1 MLHIAPM
8 TAKSPVSLVTGA
20 GGFIGSHVCDHL
32 LRKGHAVIALDD
44 LSGGYRE
51 NVPTDATFIEG
62 SVNDVG
68 LINALFTQ
76 HRFDYVYHLAAYAAE
91 GLSPFIRSFNYENN
105 LLGSIALINASVNV
119 GTVKCFV
126 FTSSLAV
133 YGSGQVPMTEAMSPQ
148 PEDPYGIAKYAVE
161 LDLAQAHAMFGL
173 PYVIFRPHNVYGERQ
188 NIADRYR
195 NVIGI
200 FMNQAMRGESMSVF
214 GDGLQTRAFSYISD
228 VAPIIAA
235 APERPVAY
243 QQVINVGADK
253 PYTILEMAQSV
264 ARAMGVDPTVRH
276 LEARHEVKHAW
287 TSHEVCESL
296 FGDLRTNVGLDE
308 GIARMAAWAK
318 AAGQREPSRFEKIEI
333 QRGLYSFWQ
342 QEAEVARQ
350 AGRLRG

>member
-1 MLHIAPM
+1 M
-8 TAKSPVSLVTGA
+8 TAPVSLVTGA
-20 GGFIGSHVCDHL
+20 AGFIGSHVAEHL
-32 LRKGHAVIALDD
+32 LQRGHTVIAMDD
-44 LSGGYRE
+44 LSGGYKE
-51 NVPTDATFIEG
+51 NVPAGAEFVEG
-62 SVNDVG
+62 STNDAALVNR
-68 LINALFTQ
+68 LFAK

-91 GLSPFIRSFNYENN
+91 GLSPFIRSFNYNNN
-105 LLGSIALINASVNV
+105 LLGSITLINASVNT

-133 YGSGQVPMTEAMSPQ
+133 YGSGQVPMREEMVPT

-161 LDLAQAHAMFGL
+161 LDLKQAHAMWGL
-173 PYVIFRPHNVYGERQ
+173 PYVVFRPHNVYGERQ

-235 APERPVAY
+235 APERPPAY

-253 PYTILEMAQSV
+253 PYTILEMAQTV
-264 ARAMGVDPTVRH
+264 ARAMGVDPVVKH

-287 TSHEVCESL
+287 TSHDVCEKL
-296 FGDLRTNVGLDE
+296 FGDLRTNVGLEE
-308 GIARMAAWAK
+308 GIGRMAAWAK
-318 AAGQREPSRFEKIEI
+318 AAGKRDPSRFEQIEI
-333 QRGLYSFWQ
+333 ERGLYSFWQ
-342 QEAEVARQ
+342 QEAEAALK
-350 AGRLRG
+350 AGRLAK

>member
-1 MLHIAPM
+1 M
-8 TAKSPVSLVTGA
+8 TAPISLVTGA

-32 LRKGHAVIALDD
+32 LARGHTVVAMDD

-51 NVPTDATFIEG
+51 NVPAGCEFIEG
-62 SVNDVG
+62 SVNDA
-68 LINALFTQ
+68 ALVDRLFAK
-76 HRFDYVYHLAAYAAE
+76 HRFTYVYHLAAYAAE
-91 GLSPFIRSFNYENN
+91 GLSPFIRGFNYQNN
-105 LLGSIALINASVNV
+105 LLGSITLINASVNT

-133 YGSGQVPMTEAMSPQ
+133 YGSGQVPMREDMVPM
-148 PEDPYGIAKYAVE
+148 PEDPYGIAKFAVE

-173 PYVIFRPHNVYGERQ
+173 PYVVFRPHNVYGERQ

-200 FMNQAMRGESMSVF
+200 FMNQAMRGEPMSVF

-235 APERPVAY
+235 APERPKAY
-243 QQVINVGADK
+243 QRVINVGADQ
-253 PYTILEMAQSV
+253 PYTILEMAQTV
-264 ARAMGVDPTVRH
+264 ARAMGVDPKVTH

-287 TSHEVCESL
+287 TTHDVCEEL
-296 FGDLRTNVGLDE
+296 FGDLRTNVGLEE
-308 GIARMAAWAK
+308 GIRRMAAWAK

-333 QRGLYSFWQ
+333 SRGLYSFWQ
-342 QEAEVARQ
+342 QEAETARK
-350 AGRLRG
+350 AGRLAT